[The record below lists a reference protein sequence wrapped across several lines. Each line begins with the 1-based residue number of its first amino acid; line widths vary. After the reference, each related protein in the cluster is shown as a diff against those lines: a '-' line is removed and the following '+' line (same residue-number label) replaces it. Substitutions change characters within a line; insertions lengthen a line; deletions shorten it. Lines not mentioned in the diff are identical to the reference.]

1 MSLTL
6 LLDLDDT
13 LLDSNMDQFIPFY
26 FNALSNFLEEFVQPK
41 VMLSALLAGTQFMM
55 ASVDPEHT
63 LQEKFDSV
71 FFPKIG
77 ISREELQPQLD
88 RFYDDIFPSLAYVTS
103 PRPEAVSFTE
113 WAFGQEY
120 HLAISTNPLFPLK
133 AMHHRMRWAGLP
145 PEKYPFMTVS
155 AYETYHFTKPHP
167 AYFAEV
173 LGTMGWPD
181 APILIVGD
189 DVERDLTGAN
199 RLGLP
204 AFWISDSESET
215 PNGQHYKQRG
225 SIADVKPWL
234 EATELSTL
242 EPSFS
247 SPDSLLALM
256 LASPASL
263 QGLLVQAPPDLHK
276 KRPEPE
282 EWSLTEILCHLRDTE
297 REVNLARIRLILD
310 RDDPFIAARNT
321 ALWPAERAYNKQ
333 DANEALSGFLSA
345 RMETLEILQGLSLS
359 TWERTARH
367 AIFGPTDLLELV
379 KFMTEHDRLHIRQF
393 WATLQQVKE

>member
-13 LLDSNMDQFIPFY
+13 LLDSNMDQFIPVY
-26 FNALSNFLEEFVQPK
+26 FNALSNFLEEFVQPQ
-41 VMLSALLAGTQFMM
+41 VMLSALMAGTQFIM

-63 LQEKFDSV
+63 LQEKFNSV
-71 FFPKIG
+71 FYPKIG

-88 RFYDDIFPSLAYVTS
+88 RFYDEIFPSLAYVTS

-113 WAFGQEY
+113 WAFEQDY

-133 AMHHRMRWAGLP
+133 AIHHRMRWAGLP
-145 PEKYPFMTVS
+145 PEKYPFVTVS

-189 DVERDLTGAN
+189 DVERDLSGAN

-204 AFWISDSESET
+204 AFWISDSESEP

-242 EPSFS
+242 EPAFS

-263 QGLLVQAPPDLHK
+263 QGLLVQVPPDLRN

-297 REVNLARIRLILD
+297 REVNLARIRLILG

-321 ALWPAERAYNKQ
+321 ALWPAERAYNQQ
-333 DANEALSGFLSA
+333 DVNEALSGFLSA
-345 RMETLEILQGLSLS
+345 RMETLEILQGLSLP